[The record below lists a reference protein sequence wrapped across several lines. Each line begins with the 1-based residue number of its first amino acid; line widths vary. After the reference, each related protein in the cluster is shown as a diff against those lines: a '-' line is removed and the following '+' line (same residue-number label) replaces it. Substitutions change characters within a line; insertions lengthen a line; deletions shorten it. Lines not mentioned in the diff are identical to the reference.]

1 MEQSHNN
8 KIENMNSQ
16 LKDDNNKIEN
26 MHTPLKDVEKP
37 YEISKKSLYI
47 E

>member
-1 MEQSHNN
+1 MNSQFKDDNN
-8 KIENMNSQ
+8 RIENMN
-16 LKDDNNKIEN
+16 
-26 MHTPLKDVEKP
+26 TPLKDVEKP